1 MSLQV
6 VSTAILTLVSGIGI
20 FVIACS
26 MMSSNLES
34 LSSNKLKSLFSKIS
48 DNYLLGVLMGAFGT
62 AAIQSSGATMVMV
75 IGFVN
80 AGIMNLT
87 QATTIMYG
95 SDIGTTL
102 TGQIVAMGL
111 VNAGSIPTTLIFS
124 SLTGLGVIISSAA
137 KQDKYKKIGGILS
150 GFGMLFIG
158 LEMMSSSMTKFAEL
172 EAIKLFLQGINSPV
186 FLAIIGAIITAI
198 IQSSSVMT
206 SLSITM
212 VFSGLISIDQG
223 IYLTM
228 GANVGS
234 CVVGV
239 IAGLASGTNAKR
251 TSFIQLIY
259 NVGGVVL
266 FLIVGKL
273 IMLFSGGTV
282 SYGSILQEF
291 FPNSP
296 EAQLAMFHTIFNVL
310 SAIICLPL
318 TKGLV
323 KLSKIAIPDA
333 KESSNTETSHLSF
346 VDMYMLKTPSIA
358 VEQVKKEIIYMSS
371 LAMEN
376 FKRSIN
382 AITSDDLSELEV
394 FTETEKT
401 INAIN
406 HELTNFVSELSR
418 LVVNENDS
426 KYLSGT
432 YHSIIDFE
440 RIGDYA
446 ENIIEYAQELQDAN
460 ESFSDEAKQEIKNIV
475 DRVDELYECIM
486 NNYPLRD
493 ALKIQ
498 EANEIEELI
507 DDLTDKMD
515 INHINRF
522 TKGKCTANIGAKF
535 MSLGSDIERIADH
548 LINVTKTIKTY

>member
-1 MSLQV
+1 MNFVDVLSAVL
-6 VSTAILTLVSGIGI
+6 SLVSGIGI

-48 DNYLLGVLMGAFGT
+48 DNYLLGVSMGALGT

-111 VNAGSIPTTLIFS
+111 VNVSSISSTLIFS
-124 SLTGLGVIISSAA
+124 SLAGIGVIISSIA
-137 KQDKYKKIGGILS
+137 KTDKGKKIGGILS

-158 LEMMSSSMTKFAEL
+158 LDMMSLSMGKFAEL
-172 EAIKLFLQGINSPV
+172 EAIKLFLAKISNPIL
-186 FLAIIGAIITAI
+186 LAIIGAIITAI

-212 VFSGLISIDQG
+212 VFAGLININQG

-234 CVVGV
+234 CVVGM
-239 IAGLASGTNAKR
+239 IAGFTSGTNAKR
-251 TSFIQLIY
+251 TSFIQLVY
-259 NVGGVVL
+259 NAGGVAL
-266 FLIVGKL
+266 FMIIGELIS
-273 IMLFSGGTV
+273 MLSGGNV
-282 SYGSILQEF
+282 SYGSILQSL
-291 FPNSP
+291 FPDSP
-296 EAQLAMFHTIFNVL
+296 EEQLAMFHTMFNVL

-318 TKGLV
+318 TKALV
-323 KLSKIAIPDA
+323 KLSMIAIED
-333 KESSNTETSHLSF
+333 KNETINTKTSHLAF
-346 VDMYMLKTPSIA
+346 LDTYMLKTPSIA
-358 VEQVKKEIIYMSS
+358 VEQVKKEIINMSNI
-371 LAMEN
+371 ANEN
-376 FKRSIN
+376 FNRAIH
-382 AITSDDLSELEV
+382 AITNNDVTDKDI
-394 FTETEKT
+394 FDETESN

-406 HELTNFVSELSR
+406 HELTGFVSELSR
-418 LVVNENDS
+418 VVVNEKDS
-426 KYLSGT
+426 KYLSKT

-446 ENIIEYAQELQDAN
+446 ENIYEYAQELIDSNEKFSTDAKN
-460 ESFSDEAKQEIKNIV
+460 EIAVVVSKINDLQKCVMNA
-475 DRVDELYECIM
+475 YET
-486 NNYPLRD
+486 ND
-493 ALKIQ
+493 ASKVA
-498 EANEIEELI
+498 EANALEDEI
-507 DDLTDKMD
+507 DDLTDRMD
-515 INHINRF
+515 INHINRL
-522 TKGKCTANIGAKF
+522 TNGKCTANLGAKF
-535 MSLGSDIERIADH
+535 ISLGSDIERIADH
-548 LINVTKTIKTY
+548 LINVSKTIG

>member
-1 MSLQV
+1 MNFVDVLSAVL
-6 VSTAILTLVSGIGI
+6 SLVSGIGI

-48 DNYLLGVLMGAFGT
+48 DNYLLGVSMGALGT

-111 VNAGSIPTTLIFS
+111 VNVSSISSTLIFS
-124 SLTGLGVIISSAA
+124 SLAGIGVIISSIA
-137 KQDKYKKIGGILS
+137 KTDKGKKIGGILS

-158 LEMMSSSMTKFAEL
+158 LDMMSVSMGKFAEL
-172 EAIKLFLQGINSPV
+172 EAIKLFLARISNPIL
-186 FLAIIGAIITAI
+186 LALIGAVITAI

-212 VFSGLISIDQG
+212 VFAGLININQG

-234 CVVGV
+234 CVVGM
-239 IAGLASGTNAKR
+239 IAGFTSGTNAKR
-251 TSFIQLIY
+251 TSFIQLVY
-259 NVGGVVL
+259 NAGGVAL
-266 FLIVGKL
+266 FMIIGELIS
-273 IMLFSGGTV
+273 MLSGGNV
-282 SYGSILQEF
+282 SYGSILQSL
-291 FPNSP
+291 FPDSP
-296 EAQLAMFHTIFNVL
+296 EEQLAMFHTMFNVL

-318 TKGLV
+318 TKSLV
-323 KLSKIAIPDA
+323 KLSMIAIED
-333 KESSNTETSHLSF
+333 KNETINTKTSHLAF
-346 VDMYMLKTPSIA
+346 LDTYMLKTPSIA
-358 VEQVKKEIIYMSS
+358 VEQVKKEIINMSNI
-371 LAMEN
+371 ANEN
-376 FKRSIN
+376 FNRAIH
-382 AITSDDLSELEV
+382 AITNNDVTDKDL
-394 FTETEKT
+394 FDETENN

-406 HELTNFVSELSR
+406 HELTGFVSELSR
-418 LVVNENDS
+418 VVVNERDS
-426 KYLSGT
+426 KYLSKT

-446 ENIIEYAQELQDAN
+446 ENIFEYAQELIDSNEKFSTDAKN
-460 ESFSDEAKQEIKNIV
+460 EIAVVVSKINDLQKCVMNA
-475 DRVDELYECIM
+475 YET
-486 NNYPLRD
+486 NDSNKV
-493 ALKIQ
+493 A
-498 EANEIEELI
+498 EANALEDEI
-507 DDLTDKMD
+507 DDLTDRMD
-515 INHINRF
+515 INHINRL
-522 TKGKCTANIGAKF
+522 TNGKCTANLGAKF
-535 MSLGSDIERIADH
+535 ISLGSDIERIADH
-548 LINVTKTIKTY
+548 LINVSKTIG